1 MTTWTCCL
9 AAQLRTAAMAACLQR
24 AGRLLRFEDAWRGAR
39 PGSGRLAQ
47 DLGQVAVDPVG
58 FPADLDG
65 DVAAFGDE
73 AVIDGGLLEHGGAV
87 SLQRAVRRTGAAY
100 GPRSRRVGGGGQV
113 RTAGGAASVVQS
125 PSKSVA
131 IRCA

>member
-1 MTTWTCCL
+1 
-9 AAQLRTAAMAACLQR
+9 MAACLQG
-24 AGRLLRFEDAWRGAR
+24 AGRLLRFEGAWRGAR

-73 AVIDGGLLEHGGAV
+73 AVIDGGLLEHGGTVGRFPFSGRYAGPAQ
-87 SLQRAVRRTGAAY
+87 LTGP
-100 GPRSRRVGGGGQV
+100 GPATWEAGGQL
-113 RTAGGAASVVQS
+113 RTAGRAASVVQS

>member
-1 MTTWTCCL
+1 MPS
-9 AAQLRTAAMAACLQR
+9 AAPPEGGKAACLQG
-24 AGRLLRFEDAWRGAR
+24 AGRLLRFEDASWGAR
-39 PGSGRLAQ
+39 VGGGRLGQ

-73 AVIDGGLLEHGGAV
+73 AVVDGGLLEHGGAV

-100 GPRSRRVGGGGQV
+100 GPGSRRVGGRWSGQDGKEGGF
-113 RTAGGAASVVQS
+113 GG
-125 PSKSVA
+125 PVA
-131 IRCA
+131 VEERGDHADMAVGE